1 MARMP
6 GAEQRLIPRNFTAD
20 GQESVRGLVVHI
32 MDGSF
37 EGTDSWFRN
46 HPEAQASAHFGTS
59 RAGALRQ
66 WVDTADRA
74 WAQAGGNRTWL
85 SIENE
90 GKGGD
95 SLTSAQLDRNAE
107 ALAWTHTRYGVPLQV
122 ADSPNG
128 RGLGYH
134 AMGGSNWGGHTS
146 CPGTHV
152 VAQLAEIVARA
163 KKIVGSG
170 GAGGSQPSGSGIARY
185 QVTINGLVYGY
196 GAHGDH
202 VTKVGEALVARGCGK
217 HYRQGPGP
225 DWGDADTENYADYQR
240 SLGYSGADSDGVPG
254 EASLRRLLGTLPSAP
269 AKRVSLAYVL
279 AAARTDPGAAQ
290 GHQTHAADV
299 RIVEAALKDEGLL
312 AAAYASDGSYG
323 TTTIAAYARW
333 QRSLGYSGSDADG
346 IPGRVSLTQLGK
358 KHHFTVAA

>member
-6 GAEQRLIPRNFTAD
+6 GAEQRLIPINYTKG
-20 GQESVRGLVVHI
+20 GQEAVHGVVVHI

-85 SIENE
+85 SVENE

-95 SLTSAQLDRNAE
+95 SLTDAQLDRNAQV
-107 ALAWTHTRYGVPLQV
+107 LAWAHTQYGVPLQV
-122 ADSPNG
+122 TDSPDG

-134 AMGGSNWGGHTS
+134 AMGGSSWGGHTS
-146 CPGTHV
+146 CPGSHV
-152 VAQLAEIVARA
+152 VTQLPEVVSRA
-163 KKIVGSG
+163 KRIVGG
-170 GAGGSQPSGSGIARY
+170 GDAGGSTPPSSSGVARY
-185 QVTINGLVYGY
+185 QVVIHGLTYGY

-202 VTKVGEALVARGCGK
+202 VTQVGKALVAHGCGR
-217 HYRQGPGP
+217 HYTQGPGP
-225 DWGDADTENYADYQR
+225 TWSDADTLNYADYQR
-240 SLGYSGADSDGVPG
+240 SLDYSGKDADGVPG
-254 EASLRRLLGTLPSAP
+254 ETTLRRLLGSLPSAP
-269 AKRVSLAYVL
+269 AKRVSLAYVV

-312 AAAYASDGSYG
+312 ADAYASDGSYG
-323 TTTIAAYARW
+323 STTITAYAKW
-333 QRSLGYSGSDADG
+333 QRRCGYSGTAADG
-346 IPGRVSLTQLGK
+346 IPGKSSLAALGK
-358 KHHFTVAA
+358 KHGFTVS